1 LLWNRSPSGTQW
13 LIPMVE
19 IIANL
24 VFPLFF
30 LILGWWFGS
39 RAEKK
44 HYRSIRRRERKW
56 LEIPASNVRTFIPQ
70 GEILKVRLA
79 TGSVVIA
86 VDQFKR
92 LLAGLRNLFGG
103 EVSAFSSLLDRA
115 RREAMLRMKEQ
126 HPEADEF
133 INCRMETSTI
143 SSSASGGK
151 GTVEILAYGTA
162 IFYQTK

>member
-1 LLWNRSPSGTQW
+1 MYE
-13 LIPMVE
+13 LILNV
-19 IIANL
+19 A
-24 VFPLFF
+24 FPLVI
-30 LILGWWFGS
+30 LTLGWWFGS

-44 HYRSIRRRERKW
+44 HFRSIRRREKKW
-56 LEIPASNVRTFIPQ
+56 LETSVSSVRQFVPR
-70 GEILKVRLA
+70 GEVHQVRLA

-92 LLAGLRNLFGG
+92 FLASLRNLFGG

-115 RREAMLRMKEQ
+115 RREALLRMKEQ

-143 SSSASGGK
+143 SASASGGQ
-151 GTVEILAYGTA
+151 GTVEVLAYGTA
-162 IFYQTK
+162 IYYQAS